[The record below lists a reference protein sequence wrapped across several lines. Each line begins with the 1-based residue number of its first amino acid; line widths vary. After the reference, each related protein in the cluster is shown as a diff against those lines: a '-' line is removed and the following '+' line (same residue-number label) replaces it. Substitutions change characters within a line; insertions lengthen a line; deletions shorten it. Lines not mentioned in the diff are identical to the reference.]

1 MDNPTSATKV
11 ESAKTN
17 LRLKVLLEKLRT
29 KLRDFTVVDRLGHQI
44 GQVKDAKLD
53 SDRSL
58 NLVIYQ
64 QDSFQGDR
72 FFLLRSN
79 YIQRLDSSAKSLVVD
94 ISKAE
99 IDQLP
104 EYVPTKP
111 RVGNSEQPSSP
122 EMLNPGMF
130 DENAIRPNIN
140 SSASS
145 MPVIGEQ
152 EDIHDESE
160 MDDAIDFDENSEVV
174 TEEVI
179 RLLEERLVIGTT
191 KRKVGEVIVRKQIE
205 TRMVQVP
212 VRYEKL
218 IIEQVSPEYKHLSEI
233 ELGHGEVSG
242 LDVTEVVR
250 EESQPIASRDN
261 GLTVSG
267 EFPSA
272 KAASHLL
279 DAIAMQRRHGCK
291 KVRIEIVLENDEHL
305 KTYQEW
311 FDRCSGKS

>member
-11 ESAKTN
+11 ESGKNN
-17 LRLKVLLEKLRT
+17 LRIKVLLEKLRT
-29 KLRDFTVVDRLGHQI
+29 KLRNFTVVDRLGHQI

-58 NLVIYQ
+58 NLVVYQ
-64 QDSFQGDR
+64 QDSSQGER
-72 FFLLRSN
+72 LFLLRSN
-79 YIQRLDSSAKSLVVD
+79 YIQRLDSSAKSLVVE

-104 EYVPTKP
+104 EYVPTKQ
-111 RVGNSEQPSSP
+111 RVATSQQPSSP

-130 DENAIRPNIN
+130 DENAIRQDLN
-140 SSASS
+140 SPASS
-145 MPVIGEQ
+145 MPVIGEH
-152 EDIHDESE
+152 EAIHDESE
-160 MDDAIDFDENSEVV
+160 IDDSIDFDETSEVV

-191 KRKVGEVIVRKQIE
+191 KRKVGEVIVRKEIE

-242 LDVTEVVR
+242 LDVTEVVHQD
-250 EESQPIASRDN
+250 SQKLASQDN
-261 GLTVSG
+261 RLTVSG

-311 FDRCSGKS
+311 FDRCSGK

>member
-1 MDNPTSATKV
+1 MNNPTSATKV
-11 ESAKTN
+11 ELGKNN
-17 LRLKVLLEKLRT
+17 LRIRVLLEKLRT

-53 SDRSL
+53 SARSL

-64 QDSFQGDR
+64 QDSSQGDR
-72 FFLLRSN
+72 LFLLRSN
-79 YIQRLDSSAKSLVVD
+79 HIQRLDSSAKSLVVD

-104 EYVPTKP
+104 EYVPTKQ
-111 RVGNSEQPSSP
+111 RVAASQQPSSP

-130 DENAIRPNIN
+130 DENAIRQNIN
-140 SSASS
+140 SPASS
-145 MPVIGEQ
+145 MPVIGEH

-160 MDDAIDFDENSEVV
+160 IDDSIDFDENSEVV

-191 KRKVGEVIVRKQIE
+191 KRKVGEVIVRKEIE

-218 IIEQVSPEYKHLSEI
+218 IVEQVSPEYKHLSEI

-261 GLTVSG
+261 RLTVSG
-267 EFPSA
+267 EFPSP

-311 FDRCSGKS
+311 FDRCSGK

>member
-11 ESAKTN
+11 ESGKTN

-64 QDSFQGDR
+64 QDSSQGDR

-104 EYVPTKP
+104 EYVPTKQ
-111 RVGNSEQPSSP
+111 RVAASQQPSSP

-130 DENAIRPNIN
+130 DENAIRQNIN
-140 SSASS
+140 SPASS
-145 MPVIGEQ
+145 MPVIGEH

-160 MDDAIDFDENSEVV
+160 IDDAIDFDETSEVV

-250 EESQPIASRDN
+250 EESQPIASRDK

-311 FDRCSGKS
+311 FDRCSGK